1 MPEIATNNKTKNT
14 NKKTTTAI
22 HTWDKENEFETQSIY
37 ISFEIIVVRLINI
50 LMKLHFGNYPKMNLN
65 KKSKYIIRCLKLI
78 KTCISHC

>member
-37 ISFEIIVVRLINI
+37 ISFEIIVARLINI
-50 LMKLHFGNYPKMNLN
+50 LMKLNFWD
-65 KKSKYIIRCLKLI
+65 
-78 KTCISHC
+78 